1 MANNDDI
8 EKIKFNPKV
17 LVSGFLFSI
26 TAKISNKMLIHKD
39 NTKPS
44 IPVAERKVTLSSML
58 SRYLHLKIILTTSN
72 ATNNKVHIA
81 TKILCFLKSLLQKY
95 IEKKI
100 TTTKQQRTTAI
111 CSADNNPFAPLTVFN
126 NLYILLS

>member
-26 TAKISNKMLIHKD
+26 TAKVSNKMLIHKD

-44 IPVAERKVTLSSML
+44 IPVAERKVTLSSMP
-58 SRYLHLKIILTTSN
+58 N
-72 ATNNKVHIA
+72 TNHNLQ
-81 TKILCFLKSLLQKY
+81 TPNDQLCWSMP
-95 IEKKI
+95 I
-100 TTTKQQRTTAI
+100 TT
-111 CSADNNPFAPLTVFN
+111 
-126 NLYILLS
+126 